1 MLVHL
6 RSTRRSTVGERE
18 RARHDLS
25 IHGACPSIRFI
36 VIAQRDDISCPRLA
50 RASSVRPR
58 DEDLTIANQSSII
71 YSLLTIHRDVPRP
84 ANSSRWPELKSC
96 SSCCWR
102 TARGKSSGLAVA
114 TFRANCPM
122 SAAKRCARSCCAGP
136 PQIPGAPECAPE
148 PFGWRSLPTIL
159 QSDAQAVVVLKFF
172 YGFK

>member
-6 RSTRRSTVGERE
+6 RSTPRSTVGERE
-18 RARHDLS
+18 GARHDLS

-102 TARGKSSGLAVA
+102 TARGKSSGASRWRLFARIVQCQRRSVALDLAA
-114 TFRANCPM
+114 QDRPRFPARQ
-122 SAAKRCARSCCAGP
+122 SA
-136 PQIPGAPECAPE
+136 
-148 PFGWRSLPTIL
+148 L
-159 QSDAQAVVVLKFF
+159 QSRSDGEVCRRFCKVTLKRLL
-172 YGFK
+172 Y